1 MARSTGDQ
9 AKSTTDQFSALTK
22 ATDRFGSSITSAFAS
37 GIVQGKSFDA
47 ILSGLTQK
55 FLDIS
60 LKAGL
65 KPLDTLFTS
74 GLSQLT
80 SGASSSLSSLFG
92 SSGSGLSSL
101 FSASGSV
108 GAPLSITP
116 FAEGGVV
123 SSPSF
128 FPLGGALGLAGER
141 GSEAIMPLA
150 RGPDGRLGVATQGGG
165 GANVTVNIAATD
177 VESFRR
183 SEAQIS
189 SALARAVSR
198 GNRGL

>member
-1 MARSTGDQ
+1 MARSTSDQ
-9 AKSTTDQFSALTK
+9 AKSTTDQFANLSK
-22 ATDRFGSSITSAFAS
+22 AADKFGSSVTNAFAS
-37 GIVQGKSFDA
+37 GIAQGKSFDT
-47 ILSGLTQK
+47 ILQTVTQK

-65 KPLDTLFTS
+65 KPLDSLFSS
-74 GLSQLT
+74 GLSSLT
-80 SGASSSLSSLFG
+80 GGATTSLSSLFSG
-92 SSGSGLSSL
+92 AGSGLSSL
-101 FSASGSV
+101 FSSSSV
-108 GAPLSITP
+108 GTPLNITP

-128 FPLGGALGLAGER
+128 FPLGSALGVAGER
-141 GSEAIMPLA
+141 GAEAIMPLR
-150 RGPDGRLGVATQGGG
+150 RGPDGRLGVAAQSAG

-177 VESFRR
+177 IDSFRR
-183 SEAQIS
+183 SESQIS